1 MKQTNLTVE
10 LVLVTPEL
18 AKNYLRFNQN
28 NRTLKSSHVTFLSN
42 QIKKDAFL
50 ENGEGI
56 IFDNEGVLKDGQHRL
71 KAISINDKSYFIPVI
86 RGVNSHCMATY
97 DTGKNR
103 SSADILKLNGFKYP
117 APLAGFIQ
125 IMNKYCV
132 KSSTSSAIT
141 SNRLESLTNQE
152 VLTYVNDNYYWLID
166 IVSKTEAL
174 KGKVN
179 KTVLSPSFISLITYM
194 IGGKNPSNDVYQ
206 FIKHITGVLK
216 TESSSMSY
224 IYNKLYN
231 SKVNKEPLNNYW
243 VLGMIIKSWNFYAD
257 GNPAVK
263 YFKFDVNN
271 ELPKVLKYS
280 I

>member
-1 MKQTNLTVE
+1 MKQTNLKVE

-18 AKNYLRFNQN
+18 AENYLRFNQK
-28 NRTLKSSHVTFLSN
+28 NRQLSSSHVTFLSN
-42 QIKKDAFL
+42 QIKKGAFL

-86 RGVNSHCMATY
+86 RGVKPQCMATY

-117 APLAGFIQ
+117 APLASFVQVI
-125 IMNKYCV
+125 NKYCV
-132 KSSTSSAIT
+132 KNSK
-141 SNRLESLTNQE
+141 SNRGGTQKRESLSNQD
-152 VLTYVNDNYYWLID
+152 VLSYVNENYDWLID
-166 IVSKTEAL
+166 IVSRTEAL

-179 KTVLSPSFISLITYM
+179 KAVLSPSFISLITYI
-194 IGGKNPSNDVYQ
+194 IGGENPSNEVYQ
-206 FIKHITGVLK
+206 FIKHITGVLR

-224 IYNKLYN
+224 IYSKLYN

-243 VLGMIIKSWNFYAD
+243 VLGMVIKSWNFYAD

-271 ELPKVLKYS
+271 NLPKP
-280 I
+280 IR

>member
-1 MKQTNLTVE
+1 MTQTNLKVE

-28 NRTLKSSHVTFLSN
+28 NRPLRAAHVTFLSN
-42 QIKKDAFL
+42 QIKKDSFL

-86 RGVNSHCMATY
+86 RGVNPECMATY

-117 APLAGFIQ
+117 APLASFVQTI
-125 IMNKYCV
+125 NKYCV
-132 KSSTSSAIT
+132 KSSKANRFSAT
-141 SNRLESLTNQE
+141 KSESLSNQE
-152 VLTYVNDNYYWLID
+152 VLSYVNENYDWLID
-166 IVSKTEAL
+166 IVSRTEAL

-179 KTVLSPSFISLITYM
+179 KAVLSPSFISLITYI
-194 IGGKNPSNDVYQ
+194 IGGGNPSNEVYQ
-206 FIKHITGVLK
+206 FIKHITGVLR

-224 IYNKLYN
+224 IYSKLYN

-243 VLGMIIKSWNFYAD
+243 VLGMVIKSWNFYAD

-271 ELPKVLKYS
+271 NLPKP
-280 I
+280 IR